1 MHVDSSRLNKRIQII
16 QIATERDK
24 DGYESTR
31 EKIVRSPYAQ
41 FSQVS
46 GTELV
51 KNEASMADV
60 NVRFLIRWTSTPLSR
75 KMIVR
80 YKGVDYQIEYINS
93 YGDSMEYVELWCSRQ
108 TLEG

>member
-1 MHVDSSRLNKRIQII
+1 MVDSSRLNKRIQII
-16 QIATERDK
+16 RVTTERDA
-24 DGYESTR
+24 DGYEVRR
-31 EKIVRSPYAQ
+31 ESVIRSPYAQ
-41 FSQVS
+41 LSQVS

-60 NVRFLIRWTSTPLSR
+60 KVRFLIRWTETPLSR

-80 YKGVDYQIEYINS
+80 YKGEDYQIEYINS
-93 YGDSMEYVELWCSRQ
+93 YGDSMEYVELWCSRL